1 MALGVPGTVP
11 ALGPQA
17 RLVDWFPGSP
27 GFPVLTKRM
36 QHVVLRL
43 VRTRIEGCLGRVSR
57 ETRRVYETGHPTKPD
72 AIGRGNTRLTK

>member
-17 RLVDWFPGSP
+17 RSVDWSPGSP
-27 GFPVLTKRM
+27 GFAVLTKRM

-43 VRTRIEGCLGRVSR
+43 VRTRIEGCSQNGSPA
-57 ETRRVYETGHPTKPD
+57 GSDAFMKPD
-72 AIGRGNTRLTK
+72 TLGSHMGLK